1 MTATIARAPVRDQD
15 EVPDQRPLDFQLIV
29 RLLRYSRPHARK
41 RNLMMAAVVMRAI
54 QRPALIA
61 VLAAVIT
68 GPIASGNTRGVV
80 WGVLGFLLLMLSTQI
95 VLHFRQ
101 RWSAELGE
109 AVVHDLR
116 RDIFIHLQRMS
127 MSFYSKTK
135 LGWIISRTTS
145 DVEAVRTGFQ
155 EVLGVSLVQSGQA
168 IGAAALMVWYDWQ
181 MFLLVLFM
189 APILWAI
196 HRFFHSKLSDAYR
209 RMQESF
215 SRVTANLAESV
226 NGIRVTQSF
235 VRQDVNSEIFG
246 DLVAKHS
253 ASHIDAAR
261 TRGVFLPT
269 LEFNNQFF
277 IALLLCVGCYRVF
290 NAGSSESAIE
300 LVGAL
305 IAFFFLAKMVFE
317 PLVELGMVYD
327 VALTAM
333 AGAERVFRLLD
344 TPPDW
349 ADPPDAT
356 DLPVITGHVV
366 FDNVTFGYDPDSP
379 VLHQISFVAKPGQ
392 TIALVGATGSG
403 KTSIIN
409 LIAKFY
415 LPNSGSLTIDGCD
428 VRQVDARSLHR
439 QMGIV
444 LQQNFLFTGTVKE
457 NIRLGRPSANDD
469 QIIEAARELDCYDLI
484 MQLPLGFDTEV
495 GEGGGNLSLGQ
506 RQLVC
511 FARAMLADPRILIL
525 DEATSAVDAMTEAR
539 IQRALSIL
547 LRGRTNFVVAHRLST
562 IRHAEQVLVLEDGYI
577 IERGTHLA
585 LLGEGGVYANLYRR
599 FIRGGEA

>member
-1 MTATIARAPVRDQD
+1 
-15 EVPDQRPLDFQLIV
+15 
-29 RLLRYSRPHARK
+29 
-41 RNLMMAAVVMRAI
+41 
-54 QRPALIA
+54 
-61 VLAAVIT
+61 
-68 GPIASGNTRGVV
+68 
-80 WGVLGFLLLMLSTQI
+80 
-95 VLHFRQ
+95 
-101 RWSAELGE
+101 
-109 AVVHDLR
+109 
-116 RDIFIHLQRMS
+116 
-127 MSFYSKTK
+127 
-135 LGWIISRTTS
+135 
-145 DVEAVRTGFQ
+145 
-155 EVLGVSLVQSGQA
+155 
-168 IGAAALMVWYDWQ
+168 
-181 MFLLVLFM
+181 
-189 APILWAI
+189 
-196 HRFFHSKLSDAYR
+196 
-209 RMQESF
+209 
-215 SRVTANLAESV
+215 
-226 NGIRVTQSF
+226 
-235 VRQDVNSEIFG
+235 
-246 DLVAKHS
+246 
-253 ASHIDAAR
+253 
-261 TRGVFLPT
+261 
-269 LEFNNQFF
+269 
-277 IALLLCVGCYRVF
+277 
-290 NAGSSESAIE
+290 
-300 LVGAL
+300 
-305 IAFFFLAKMVFE
+305 MVFE